1 MKNPLRTLWFL
12 TLAAALGAN
21 TAWAA
26 SEESETELGVARVS
40 LTNGDVTTR
49 RGDSGDWTEG
59 HVNMPLVEGDRLSTG
74 RASRAEIQLD
84 FANLLRL
91 NEATEVHLVELA
103 NRRFRVQLVRGVAT
117 YSELRN
123 GEADVDI
130 ETPQVA
136 VRPLERGNYR
146 IEVTADGHTVFAVN
160 RGSAE
165 IASVAG
171 KETLSKGR
179 TMYIRGDRDR
189 PEFRTAKAESKDDW
203 DRWNQRRDKQL
214 EKSESR
220 RYVSRSIYGAEDL
233 DGRGDWQY
241 VSGYGRC
248 WFPYASAGWS
258 PYRNGRWTWLD
269 YYGWT
274 WVGYEPWAWAPY
286 HYGRWFN
293 HHHYGWGWY
302 PGYRYA
308 RHYWRPALVSFFGY
322 NSYSGFSF
330 GVGFGFGNIGWVPL
344 APYERYYPWYGRHY
358 YGHRYGR
365 YGGRH
370 GGHHNKTTII
380 VDNSTNIYTNYRNA
394 RVNNGVTVVD
404 AQGFSQG
411 RVNNPRTLRASELR
425 RASLMRG
432 QIPVVPARES
442 LGRTVRASTAQPDAR
457 TGTTSGGNR
466 FFSRRAS
473 ERRQPRTSFDQQ
485 RDQVARSVRAFSDRQ
500 GQRRAGASSSGNTSP
515 TVRGASSGQSGASSA
530 SVRAAEPVARTSGR
544 DPQRRSSVSSGFDR
558 GRRDRTSA
566 GAQALPSRS
575 RTGGAAAQSAERRGT
590 IGSRARTRVS
600 SSVSGTEPGVV
611 RNSNAPPAWRQFG
624 HRTGAT
630 TRGTGTRSRR
640 SELPSSSPERR
651 GFPRVDSGRA
661 SNSTSARTLS
671 SSNPRSGRGI
681 APSRSRTSRLDSS
694 GATSGSSRSDWRSF
708 QGGGRSGSLGRTRR
722 ATAAPP
728 RGTTSTGRALGSS
741 TSSSRSFG
749 LTSAESRPADRQ
761 GRTFAPRSRSRMNA
775 TGSARETT
783 SSSRGRSFHN
793 PGDPSPRI
801 GRTSSRGLRLRG
813 SSSSG
818 RGSSR
823 TPPAPS
829 QGYRNRDGGGY
840 AVPSRSRAPTYQ
852 GSGSRSSRGFGPTS
866 SRSGVSRSHRAPS
879 VTRSPG
885 RSAGFSSSRAPSF
898 GGGGSRGSIS
908 RSRGGG
914 GSFSRGGASPRGGS
928 VSRGGRSGGS
938 GRRR

>member
-1 MKNPLRTLWFL
+1 MKNTLRTLWFL
-12 TLAAALGAN
+12 TVAAVLGAN
-21 TAWAA
+21 TVWAA
-26 SEESETELGVARVS
+26 SEEPKSDLGVARVS

-59 HVNMPLVEGDRLSTG
+59 HVNMPLVEGDRLATG

-103 NRRFRVQLVRGVAT
+103 NRRFRVQLVRGMVT

-146 IEVTADGHTVFAVN
+146 IEVTADGHTVVAVN
-160 RGSAE
+160 RGKAE
-165 IASVAG
+165 IASAAG
-171 KETLSKGR
+171 TETLSKGR
-179 TMYIRGDRDR
+179 TMYIRGDRDA
-189 PEFRTAKAESKDDW
+189 PQFRTAKAKSKDDW
-203 DRWNQRRDKQL
+203 DHWNERRDKQL

-233 DGRGDWQY
+233 DGHGRWEY
-241 VSGYGRC
+241 ISGYGRC
-248 WFPYASAGWS
+248 WFPYSSVGWA
-258 PYRNGRWTWLD
+258 PYRHGRWSWLD

-293 HHHYGWGWY
+293 HHNYGWGWY

-308 RHYWRPALVSFFGY
+308 HHYWRPALVSFFGY

-330 GVGFGFGNIGWVPL
+330 GVGFGFGNIGWIPL

-358 YGHRYGR
+358 YGHGY
-365 YGGRH
+365 GRH

-442 LGRTVRASTAQPDAR
+442 LGRTVRDSTAQPGAR
-457 TGTTSGGNR
+457 TASTSGGNR

-473 ERRQPRTSFDQQ
+473 RQRQQRTSFDQQ
-485 RDQVARSVRAFSDRQ
+485 RGQIARSVRAFSDRQ
-500 GQRRAGASSSGNTSP
+500 GQRRAGASSSGDSSPRVGRTSN
-515 TVRGASSGQSGASSA
+515 GQSGASSG
-530 SVRAAEPVARTSGR
+530 SVRTAGSVGRTSGR
-544 DPQRRSSVSSGFDR
+544 GAQSRSGASASFDR
-558 GRRDRTSA
+558 NVRGRTSG
-566 GAQALPSRS
+566 GAQELPSRS
-575 RTGGAAAQSAERRGT
+575 RSGAGTTQSAERVAT
-590 IGSRARTRVS
+590 SGSRARTRTS
-600 SSVSGTEPGVV
+600 SSASGAEKGGV
-611 RNSNAPPAWRQFG
+611 RNSSAAPGWRQFG
-624 HRTGAT
+624 DARGIRT
-630 TRGTGTRSRR
+630 RDTGKRSRR
-640 SELPSSSPERR
+640 SGPSSSSSESR
-651 GFPRVDSGRA
+651 GFPRVDSARGG
-661 SNSTSARTLS
+661 NSTSARTLS
-671 SSNPRSGRGI
+671 PSNSRSGPTI
-681 APSRSRTSRLDSS
+681 APSRSRTSRLD
-694 GATSGSSRSDWRSF
+694 TSGVTSRSRSLDWRRF
-708 QGGGRSGSLGRTRR
+708 GGGDRSGSLGRTRD
-722 ATAAPP
+722 TASSR
-728 RGTTSTGRALGSS
+728 RGTTSSDAAVKRRS
-741 TSSSRSFG
+741 SSSRSFG
-749 LTSAESRPADRQ
+749 RTPKKSRSADRQ
-761 GRTFAPRSRSRMNA
+761 GTFAPRSRSRM
-775 TGSARETT
+775 TGKRGARHTT
-783 SSSRGRSFHN
+783 SSDSSSSLRGSGRS
-793 PGDPSPRI
+793 SSRI
-801 GRTSSRGLRLRG
+801 GRTSSPGLRLRG
-813 SSSSG
+813 SSSSSG

-823 TPPAPS
+823 TPPA
-829 QGYRNRDGGGY
+829 GFRNRDGGGY
-840 AVPSRSRAPTYQ
+840 AVPSRSRAPTSQ
-852 GSGSRSSRGFGPTS
+852 RLGSPSSRGSGSTPSR
-866 SRSGVSRSHRAPS
+866 RGVSRGYRAPS
-879 VTRSPG
+879 VTRSPS
-885 RSAGFSSSRAPSF
+885 RSAGFSSSRSPSF

-908 RSRGGG
+908 RSRGG
-914 GSFSRGGASPRGGS
+914 SISRGGGGSISRGGS
-928 VSRGGRSGGS
+928 VSRGGRSGGG